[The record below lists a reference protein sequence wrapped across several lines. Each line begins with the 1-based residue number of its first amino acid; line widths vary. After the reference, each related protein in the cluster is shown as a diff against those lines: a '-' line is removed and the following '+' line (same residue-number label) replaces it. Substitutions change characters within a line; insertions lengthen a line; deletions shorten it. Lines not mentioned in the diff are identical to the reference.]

1 MSSQLKLTDITKKFE
16 ANTVNE
22 KVALD
27 HLNLTVEPGQFVT
40 VLGSNGSGKSTMF
53 NVILGS
59 LFPDEGKVYLGDK
72 DITKLKDYKRAL
84 NIGCLYQNPLRGTAP
99 NLTIEENLAL
109 AYTRKASPSFFALN
123 KKDSAYFREVLS
135 TLGMGLEDRM
145 KTKIGLLSGGQRQ
158 AASLLMATI
167 AEPELLLLDE
177 HTAALDPGAAEKVM
191 ALTKKIVEENKI
203 TTLMITHDMEYALEY
218 GSRTIMLDSGKIVM
232 DLTGKEREEMTTGK
246 LAELFYG
253 KAHKRG
259 RFAAGKGDK
268 QINRRTP
275 EGK

>member
-109 AYTRKASPSFFALN
+109 AYTRKASPSF
-123 KKDSAYFREVLS
+123 SSR
-135 TLGMGLEDRM
+135 RM
-145 KTKIGLLSGGQRQ
+145 Q
-158 AASLLMATI
+158 AAISVNALPMPNSVDFLPSMIVIPICLVASKTFSLEI
-167 AEPELLLLDE
+167 
-177 HTAALDPGAAEKVM
+177 
-191 ALTKKIVEENKI
+191 
-203 TTLMITHDMEYALEY
+203 
-218 GSRTIMLDSGKIVM
+218 S
-232 DLTGKEREEMTTGK
+232 
-246 LAELFYG
+246 
-253 KAHKRG
+253 
-259 RFAAGKGDK
+259 
-268 QINRRTP
+268 
-275 EGK
+275 

>member
-158 AASLLMATI
+158 RISIARAFVRNPKILILDEATSALDTISEKQIQEATHNLAHDRTTLIVAHRLSTIRDADRIAVVENGGI
-167 AEPELLLLDE
+167 AEIGTYEELIE
-177 HTAALDPGAAEKVM
+177 KKGAF
-191 ALTKKIVEENKI
+191 
-203 TTLMITHDMEYALEY
+203 Y
-218 GSRTIMLDSGKIVM
+218 
-232 DLTGKEREEMTTGK
+232 EMQ
-246 LAELFYG
+246 
-253 KAHKRG
+253 RM
-259 RFAAGKGDK
+259 
-268 QINRRTP
+268 QI
-275 EGK
+275 